1 MNEWRYIAARF
12 NISTLGN
19 KAVSSWFQFLVE
31 ELILDGRWYMK
42 GISQLQK
49 GRLDDPVM
57 DTHVPVHSGLLE
69 SESGKSLLYLL

>member
-1 MNEWRYIAARF
+1 
-12 NISTLGN
+12 
-19 KAVSSWFQFLVE
+19 
-31 ELILDGRWYMK
+31 MK